1 MGLGLDGRPQPL
13 LHLAGPQLGDRVA
26 LAVRSRPRRDL
37 TRADLAVAGEP
48 GEGGVDLTERE
59 GPAPA
64 EVGVVVAL
72 EVVAVAGLPLQQ
84 AEEGQ
89 GNVHGPKTTLKVYS
103 QSIAAE
109 PDGSGRATCAD
120 SARVCPRRGV
130 GCGKCGTAC
139 ELRVPMTSRYR
150 APVLKRR
157 CGGYPACCPDSPTC
171 PCAAPSSSWPCS
183 PAAMLPRIWNS
194 LFSATSSP
202 SFAARFRDPSWNQ
215 PTEPCSPRSA
225 ACCHG
230 PAGCASSSP
239 RRRCCAG
246 TGG

>member
-13 LHLAGPQLGDRVA
+13 LHLPGPQLGDRVA
-26 LAVRSRPRRDL
+26 LAVRSRPRLDL

-103 QSIAAE
+103 QSIADAMW
-109 PDGSGRATCAD
+109 
-120 SARVCPRRGV
+120 V
-130 GCGKCGTAC
+130 GPPS
-139 ELRVPMTSRYR
+139 L
-150 APVLKRR
+150 LKR
-157 CGGYPACCPDSPTC
+157 
-171 PCAAPSSSWPCS
+171 
-183 PAAMLPRIWNS
+183 
-194 LFSATSSP
+194 
-202 SFAARFRDPSWNQ
+202 
-215 PTEPCSPRSA
+215 
-225 ACCHG
+225 
-230 PAGCASSSP
+230 
-239 RRRCCAG
+239 
-246 TGG
+246 